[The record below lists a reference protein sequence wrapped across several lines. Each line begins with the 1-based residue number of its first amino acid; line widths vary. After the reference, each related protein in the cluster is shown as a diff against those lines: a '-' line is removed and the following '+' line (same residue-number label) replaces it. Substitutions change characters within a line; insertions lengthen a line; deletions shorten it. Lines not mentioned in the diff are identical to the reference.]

1 MPITK
6 PFHRIWR
13 PLKGYSWLSRMW
25 EEDTPQISL
34 DYLKDDLFANQ
45 QEKISLITTTRLII
59 HDLYTFM
66 LSQTIVI

>member
-1 MPITK
+1 MPMTK

-25 EEDTPQISL
+25 EEDKPQISL

-45 QEKISLITTTRLII
+45 PEKISLITTTR
-59 HDLYTFM
+59 
-66 LSQTIVI
+66 